1 MNKVLNNEVIIIG
14 KLIRSYTKVRV
25 NNQDAIQLILEV
37 SDDDDD
43 LNKKNR
49 VYAYAMT
56 NDRKIFKNFL
66 GKEIGINGHIITHK
80 GTKLIVDVLALA

>member
-1 MNKVLNNEVIIIG
+1 MKKVLNNEVIIIG
-14 KLIRSYTKVRV
+14 KLIRGYTKVRV

-37 SDDDDD
+37 SDDDS
-43 LNKKNR
+43 NNTSR

-56 NDRKIFKNFL
+56 NNRKIFKNFL

>member
-37 SDDDDD
+37 SDDDN
-43 LNKKNR
+43 LNKINR

>member
-37 SDDDDD
+37 LDDDD
-43 LNKKNR
+43 LNKINR

>member
-25 NNQDAIQLILEV
+25 NNQDAIQFILEV
-37 SDDDDD
+37 SDDDD
-43 LNKKNR
+43 LNKINR